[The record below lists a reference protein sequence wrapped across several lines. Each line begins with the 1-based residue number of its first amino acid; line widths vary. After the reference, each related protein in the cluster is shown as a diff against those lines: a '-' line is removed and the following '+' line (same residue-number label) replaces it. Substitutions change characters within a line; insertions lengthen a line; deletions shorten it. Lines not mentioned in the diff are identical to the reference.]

1 MRPLPA
7 LAAVLA
13 ALALLAGC
21 GGDDDET
28 TSSTTTAETTSTAA
42 TGPTGPEGAEDAD
55 PPAGTGGEGDG
66 GDGGGAS
73 QGAGSDPEGALEA
86 FFTSGD
92 PDVVCGEL
100 ATPELLANAYGDER
114 GCRQAQVPDAVPK
127 SIEIKE
133 LETDGDETEAVIVPE
148 GGPNDGFD
156 HDVVL
161 VREGDTWLVDSIETD
176 IPAGP

>member
-1 MRPLPA
+1 MRPLPT
-7 LAAVLA
+7 LVAVLA
-13 ALALLAGC
+13 AVALLAGC
-21 GGDDDET
+21 GGDDEET
-28 TSSTTTAETTSTAA
+28 TSAISTTETTSAAA
-42 TGPTGPEGAEDAD
+42 TGPTGPEEAEDPD
-55 PPAGTGGEGDG
+55 PPLETGGEDDG

-73 QGAGSDPEGALEA
+73 QGAGSDPEAALEA

-100 ATPELLANAYGDER
+100 ATPELLASAYGDER
-114 GCRQAQVPDAVPK
+114 GCRQAQVPDAVPM
-127 SIEIKE
+127 SIEIEE
-133 LETDGDETEAVIVPE
+133 LETEGDETEAVIVPE

-161 VREGDTWLVDSIETD
+161 VREGDTWLVDSIEAD